1 MSRQATSHFEYLSAE
16 MSFATRNERLPNGPI
31 ADQWDASADDE
42 STPRSSS
49 IDDNPDESIE
59 VPFHGSCPKC
69 HHLHTNIP
77 FTIFRNSTTKHSRF
91 RCDAC
96 QHHILGIGRA
106 STQTTLASVESIPVQ
121 PNRHSV
127 ISRPSNLQICINAPP
142 PPTVDPPT
150 TLDQINTPEQLSTI
164 PEANTLNGGS
174 RSPSCRQA
182 LSPQR
187 GISPSSRASLRG
199 NGALAPEESRKGGE
213 SPARSHS
220 PSRLRVLFR
229 RGKARLLPNSGELKI
244 FGFNIKITR
253 ARPKYRQGSNIET
266 PRPRH
271 LVKGPTTDGRIIPVR
286 HGADEVQNPGRSAP
300 SSPSP
305 VAESPE
311 EPAGPSSAVV
321 HDEVRPTNP
330 QQSEYGEGQDPTV
343 NSPEAEVDVDEDLRA
358 ARDKKEKIRV
368 RRREA
373 TLKSEAVRKPYCH
386 CRVGC
391 PCLGDGG
398 ETDGITDGH
407 VTPFSLPVS
416 EVPDHLVHG
425 FVADPSRSSSS
436 QTSHGNARLLSE
448 IGSHMNLSQVY
459 PHRPLSLAENLS
471 TGADSNRRQGNR
483 LSQDTTTWGS
493 NDSSISL
500 TARWPSPGPN
510 SAMGVPSHRSSGRTA
525 VQNYEDQSRYHGPS
539 RARESIELPTRE
551 SEVVP
556 NGPNSGVNDETSTGR
571 ANMLSVGLE
580 QEGQQQLSDGTS
592 ISPDDTLE
600 QPENQERTPR
610 PQSHNAAADNPPNA
624 LLGPSPEVLST
635 ALANLAGRQMNE

>member
-1 MSRQATSHFEYLSAE
+1 MSS
-16 MSFATRNERLPNGPI
+16 ATRNEGLPNGSI
-31 ADQWDASADDE
+31 ADRWDASADDE

-69 HHLHTNIP
+69 HHLHTNSP
-77 FTIFRNSTTKHSRF
+77 FTIYQNLTTKHSRF
-91 RCDAC
+91 QCDAC
-96 QHHILGIGRA
+96 KHHILGIGRA

-142 PPTVDPPT
+142 PPTADPPT
-150 TLDQINTPEQLSTI
+150 ILDQINIPEQLSTI
-164 PEANTLNGGS
+164 AEANTLNGRS
-174 RSPSCRQA
+174 RSPSWRQA
-182 LSPQR
+182 PSPQR
-187 GISPSSRASLRG
+187 GISPSSRASPRD
-199 NGALAPEESRKGGE
+199 NGALAQEESREGGE

-220 PSRLRVLFR
+220 RSRLRVLFR
-229 RGKARLLPNSGELKI
+229 RGKARLLSESGELKI
-244 FGFNIKITR
+244 LGFNIKITR
-253 ARPKYRQGSNIET
+253 ARPKDRQGSNIKT
-266 PRPRH
+266 PRPH
-271 LVKGPTTDGRIIPVR
+271 DPVQGSTTDGRITPVR
-286 HGADEVQNPGRSAP
+286 RGADEVQNPGRSAP
-300 SSPSP
+300 NSPSP
-305 VAESPE
+305 VADSPE

-330 QQSEYGEGQDPTV
+330 QQSEYGEGQDHTA
-343 NSPEAEVDVDEDLRA
+343 SSAEAVADVEGDLRA
-358 ARDKKEKIRV
+358 ARDKKEKIRA

-391 PCLGDGG
+391 PCLGDGA
-398 ETDGITDGH
+398 ESDGSTESH

-416 EVPDHLVHG
+416 EVPDHPIHA

-436 QTSHGNARLLSE
+436 QTSHGNARFLSE
-448 IGSHMNLSQVY
+448 IGSHVNFSQVY
-459 PHRPLSLAENLS
+459 PYRRISLAENLS

-493 NDSSISL
+493 NDSSTSL
-500 TARWPSPGPN
+500 TARRPSPGPS
-510 SAMGVPSHRSSGRTA
+510 SAMGVPSHRSSGRIA

-539 RARESIELPTRE
+539 RARESMELPTRE

-556 NGPNSGVNDETSTGR
+556 NTPNPGVNDETTTGR
-571 ANMLSVGLE
+571 VNMLNVGPE
-580 QEGQQQLSDGTS
+580 QEGRQQLSDGTS

-610 PQSHNAAADNPPNA
+610 PQSHNAAADNAPNA
-624 LLGPSPEVLST
+624 ISGPSPEVLST
-635 ALANLAGRQMNE
+635 ALAHLAGRQMNDLPSA